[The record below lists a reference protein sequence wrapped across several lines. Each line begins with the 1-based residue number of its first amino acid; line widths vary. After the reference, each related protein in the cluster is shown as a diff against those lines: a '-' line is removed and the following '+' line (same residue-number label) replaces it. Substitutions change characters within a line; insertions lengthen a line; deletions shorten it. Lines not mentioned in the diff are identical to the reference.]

1 MDGSAWRGKVVR
13 TSRQIG
19 VLIFLAVAG
28 AAVLLAMPLVGMK
41 FTPLQAVLD
50 PWGNGAE
57 GRIFW
62 MIRVPRVLAAWITG
76 AALAADGMA
85 FQALFRNSLATPFT
99 LGVASGAALGAA
111 SSIRFGM
118 ALSVAVISST
128 PLWAFI
134 GASVSIL
141 IVYGVSRARRGM
153 NTATMLLAGVAVSFF
168 FSSLNLFTQYI
179 SDFTHTFR
187 IIRWLMGGIQVAG
200 YRSVL
205 EMLPLALGG
214 VLITL
219 WLTRELDILT
229 TGEEM
234 AAGRGVDVVRTRNFL
249 FFGVSLMVGGVVAVC
264 GPIGFVGL
272 MVPHIC
278 RLLVGPGHRFL
289 APACILAGGSFLTL
303 CDTFARTVIAPAEIP
318 VGVITAL
325 LGGPFFLVLLIRD
338 QR

>member
-1 MDGSAWRGKVVR
+1 MTRA
-13 TSRQIG
+13 RQTW
-19 VLIFLAVAG
+19 VLIALFVG
-28 AAVLLAMPLVGMK
+28 SVVVLLTMPLIGMK

-50 PWGNGAE
+50 PAGSGVE
-57 GRIFW
+57 GEIFW
-62 MIRVPRVLAAWITG
+62 RIRIPRVLAAWLAG
-76 AALAADGMA
+76 AGLAAAGMA

-111 SSIRFGM
+111 LSIRFGI
-118 ALSVAVISST
+118 ALSVAGISST
-128 PLWAFI
+128 PLWAFA

-141 IVYGVSRARRGM
+141 LVYGITRARRGM

-187 IIRWLMGGIQVAG
+187 IIRWLMGGVQVVG
-200 YRSVL
+200 YRSIL
-205 EMLPLALGG
+205 EMLPLVLGG
-214 VLITL
+214 LIITF

-234 AAGRGVDVVRTRNFL
+234 AAGRGVDVARTRNLL
-249 FFGVSLMVGGVVAVC
+249 FFGSSLMVGGVVAVC

-278 RLLVGPGHRFL
+278 RILVGPGHRYL
-289 APACILAGGSFLTL
+289 APASILAGGTFLTV
-303 CDTFARTVIAPAEIP
+303 CDTFARTIIAPAEIP

-325 LGGPFFLVLLIRD
+325 LGGPFFLALLIRD
-338 QR
+338 R

>member
-1 MDGSAWRGKVVR
+1 VTRARQTWILVALFMGSVVVIL
-13 TSRQIG
+13 T
-19 VLIFLAVAG
+19 
-28 AAVLLAMPLVGMK
+28 MPLIGMK
-41 FTPLQAVLD
+41 LTPLQAVLD
-50 PWGNGAE
+50 PAGSGVE
-57 GRIFW
+57 GEIFW
-62 MIRVPRVLAAWITG
+62 RIRIPRVLAAWLAG
-76 AALAADGMA
+76 AGLAAAGMA

-111 SSIRFGM
+111 LSIRFGI
-118 ALSVAVISST
+118 ALSIAGISST
-128 PLWAFI
+128 PLWAFA

-141 IVYGVSRARRGM
+141 LVYGITRARRGM

-187 IIRWLMGGIQVAG
+187 IIRWLMGGVQVAG
-200 YRSVL
+200 YRSIL
-205 EMLPLALGG
+205 EMLPLVLGG
-214 VLITL
+214 LIITL
-219 WLTRELDILT
+219 LLTRELDILT

-234 AAGRGVDVVRTRNFL
+234 AAGRGVNVARTRNLL
-249 FFGVSLMVGGVVAVC
+249 FFGASLMVGGVVSVC

-289 APACILAGGSFLTL
+289 APASILAGGTFLTV
-303 CDTFARTVIAPAEIP
+303 CDTFARTIIAPAEIP

-325 LGGPFFLVLLIRD
+325 LGGPFFLALLIRN
-338 QR
+338 R

>member
-1 MDGSAWRGKVVR
+1 MTGARK
-13 TSRQIG
+13 TG
-19 VLIFLAVAG
+19 VL
-28 AAVLLAMPLVGMK
+28 AVLFFGSIVVLLTMPLIGMK
-41 FTPLQAVLD
+41 ITPLQAVLD
-50 PWGNGAE
+50 PAGSGIE
-57 GRIFW
+57 GEIFW
-62 MIRVPRVLAAWITG
+62 RIRIPRVLAAWLAG
-76 AALAADGMA
+76 AGLAAAGMA

-111 SSIRFGM
+111 LSIRFGI
-118 ALSVAVISST
+118 ALSIVGISST
-128 PLWAFI
+128 PLWAFA

-141 IVYGVSRARRGM
+141 LVYGITRTRRGM

-187 IIRWLMGGIQVAG
+187 IIRWLMGGVQVVG

-205 EMLPLALGG
+205 EMLPLVLGG
-214 VLITL
+214 LLITL

-234 AAGRGVDVVRTRNFL
+234 AAGRGVDVVRTRNLL
-249 FFGVSLMVGGVVAVC
+249 FFGASLMVGGVVAVC

-278 RLLVGPGHRFL
+278 RLLVGPGHRYL
-289 APACILAGGSFLTL
+289 APASILAGGSFLTL
-303 CDTFARTVIAPAEIP
+303 CDTFARTIIAPAEIP

-325 LGGPFFLVLLIRD
+325 LGGPFFLALLIRD
-338 QR
+338 R

>member
-1 MDGSAWRGKVVR
+1 MTRA
-13 TSRQIG
+13 RQIWI
-19 VLIFLAVAG
+19 LIALFTGSVV
-28 AAVLLAMPLVGMK
+28 VLLTMPLIGMK

-50 PWGNGAE
+50 PAGSGIE
-57 GRIFW
+57 GEIFW
-62 MIRVPRVLAAWITG
+62 RIRIPRVLAAWLAG
-76 AALAADGMA
+76 AGLAAAGMV

-111 SSIRFGM
+111 LSIRFGIV
-118 ALSVAVISST
+118 LSIAGISST
-128 PLWAFI
+128 PLWAFA

-141 IVYGVSRARRGM
+141 LVYGITIGITGARRAM

-187 IIRWLMGGIQVAG
+187 IIRWLMGGVQVAG
-200 YRSVL
+200 YKSIL
-205 EMLPLALGG
+205 EMLPLVLGG
-214 VLITL
+214 LVITL

-234 AAGRGVDVVRTRNFL
+234 AAGRGVDVARTRNLL
-249 FFGVSLMVGGVVAVC
+249 FFGSSLMVGGVVAVC

-289 APACILAGGSFLTL
+289 APASILAGGTFLTV
-303 CDTFARTVIAPAEIP
+303 CDTFARTIIAPAEIP

-325 LGGPFFLVLLIRD
+325 LGGPFFLALLIRD
-338 QR
+338 K